1 MLLIL
6 LGHIN
11 ELLIEIGE
19 LLGVGLDGGLAGLD
33 PGSLVLNLDDGR
45 AVLGELGKGLSLD
58 LGDLLPADLGG
69 VLRGLHHEAL
79 LLRAELGPAGVGDD
93 DLQRAEGVP
102 VEQQIGG
109 DLLESVGAIVRGVL
123 LGVGLVLPLVWLGM
137 FALSLR
143 RSAKRL
149 GLSAEK
155 TQYTVAL
162 SPEKIHVSNDR
173 EEADFPWGAVH
184 GAWRVKGCIYLYVS
198 PTRAFL
204 LPDGA
209 NTQRAWELIEQCAP
223 KAIR

>member
-1 MLLIL
+1 MKQGSSGAVTVAANIDAKTFRRFALFDAFARQKRWRSPALFAAILAAFSAVCFAARGTRAQATL
-6 LGHIN
+6 LG
-11 ELLIEIGE
+11 
-19 LLGVGLDGGLAGLD
+19 
-33 PGSLVLNLDDGR
+33 
-45 AVLGELGKGLSLD
+45 
-58 LGDLLPADLGG
+58 
-69 VLRGLHHEAL
+69 
-79 LLRAELGPAGVGDD
+79 
-93 DLQRAEGVP
+93 
-102 VEQQIGG
+102 
-109 DLLESVGAIVRGVL
+109 GVL

-184 GAWRVKGCIYLYVS
+184 GAWRVKGCVYLYVS